1 MDLHSLFNHF
11 CQLHEG
17 ERSIPSKGFIKASL
31 VIAAHAPAVA
41 KISNNLKM
49 LYQWLPDDVH
59 DPYFLLNTVLQFH
72 MLKNRLHVQVLKNET
87 T

>member
-1 MDLHSLFNHF
+1 MNLHSLFNHF
-11 CQLHEG
+11 YQLHEG

-41 KISNNLKM
+41 KISNNIKI

-72 MLKNRLHVQVLKNET
+72 MSKNRLHVQVLKNQT